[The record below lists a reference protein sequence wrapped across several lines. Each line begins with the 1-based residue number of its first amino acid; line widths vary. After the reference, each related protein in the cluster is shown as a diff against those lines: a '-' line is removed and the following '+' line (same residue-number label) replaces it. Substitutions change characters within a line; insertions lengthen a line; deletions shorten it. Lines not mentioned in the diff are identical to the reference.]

1 MRGYNR
7 TSNTDINPPPPRTG
21 GGIRGKLSNMMNLNN
36 NNASSQRQ
44 QQRSRSTSRGRRM
57 SLPST
62 TLPRGIRSNSVDN
75 KNNGS
80 GINGGGWGVDERKGD
95 GLTPRSSRKDKLMTN
110 YDEYNRRD
118 SDSDGTDIV
127 PPGAAAFGQQQNQN
141 GGKKFTIRKPNLSMP
156 RVRRSNNTTNNN
168 EEVQQQEMIVPH
180 PQEQEEFQNSRL
192 QYFNEHSS
200 PSPNP
205 NPNYKNY
212 HYNNNKHSNWI
223 LPPNYKLSPRIDI
236 WCLLAIS
243 SCCAV
248 ASIGSIH
255 SSLGKSTATNS
266 GMGMVGSGMGFSSN
280 EIFALS
286 TSAISFILSFVMAI
300 GLRYAPLR
308 SALTSNIY
316 PPERSVHP
324 HDDGG
329 GSRRRRNKRQCLST
343 QGQIILSSFNIT
355 YELLVLTLLGI
366 FWMASMGIICND
378 ASYYNGGG
386 MVSFVSDFQRFV
398 PCFLCLG
405 GWGGGH
411 IL

>member
-7 TSNTDINPPPPRTG
+7 TSNTDINPPPPNNRG
-21 GGIRGKLSNMMNLNN
+21 GGIRGKLSNMMNPNNN
-36 NNASSQRQ
+36 NNASSQR
-44 QQRSRSTSRGRRM
+44 QRSRSTSRGRRM

-75 KNNGS
+75 NNNNGS
-80 GINGGGWGVDERKGD
+80 GINGGGWGVNERAGD
-95 GLTPRSSRKDKLMTN
+95 GGDRLTPRSSRKDKLMTN
-110 YDEYNRRD
+110 YDEYSRRD

-127 PPGAAAFGQQQNQN
+127 PPGAAAFGQEQNQN

-156 RVRRSNNTTNNN
+156 RVRRSNNTTTN
-168 EEVQQQEMIVPH
+168 EEVQQQDMIVPH

-192 QYFNEHSS
+192 QYFNEHSA
-200 PSPNP
+200 SPNP
-205 NPNYKNY
+205 NPNSGGQYKNY
-212 HYNNNKHSNWI
+212 HYNNKHSNWI

-255 SSLGKSTATNS
+255 SSLGKSTMGGS
-266 GMGMVGSGMGFSSN
+266 MSGMVGSGMGFSSN
-280 EIFALS
+280 EKFALS
-286 TSAISFILSFVMAI
+286 TSALSFILSFVMAI

-308 SALTSNIY
+308 SALTTNIY

-343 QGQIILSSFNIT
+343 QGQVILSSFNIT

-386 MVSFVSDFQRFV
+386 MVSFHPISSWCTDI
-398 PCFLCLG
+398 P
-405 GWGGGH
+405 
-411 IL
+411 